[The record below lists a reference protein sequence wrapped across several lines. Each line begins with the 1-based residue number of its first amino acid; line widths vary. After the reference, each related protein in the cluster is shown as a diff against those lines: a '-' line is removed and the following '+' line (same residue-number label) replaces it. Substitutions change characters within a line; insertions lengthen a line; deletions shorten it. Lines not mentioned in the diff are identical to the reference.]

1 MVTHVTATWLCA
13 ETWHR
18 APTSQPVPRKGDGC
32 VCGPAGVD
40 LFLVPECLWECMTEC
55 LFQTAIGLNAQEQ
68 VWRQTHV
75 PYRPMM
81 LRVLLMWKHDG
92 MYACAEGYK

>member
-1 MVTHVTATWLCA
+1 MTHVTATWLCA

-18 APTSQPVPRKGDGC
+18 APTSQLVPRKGDGP

-40 LFLVPECLWECMTEC
+40 LLLVPECLWKCMTEW
-55 LFQTAIGLNAQEQ
+55 LFQVVIGLEAQEQ

-75 PYRPMM
+75 VPYRPMM
-81 LRVLLMWKHDG
+81 VRVLLMWNRDV
-92 MYACAEGYK
+92 MYACAEGHK